1 MPRLFPSSPAADRA
15 GGERPRSPG
24 TGLRRAAL
32 PFSPAVEDYAKTLY
46 RLEQLTDDP
55 VPTGAIA
62 TRVDVSAPS
71 ASNMVRHLQELGL
84 VSVVRGR
91 GARLTPAGRKVARG
105 VIRRHR
111 IIECFL
117 MEVLQLPWDCVHEEA
132 DLLEHA
138 VSSRVA
144 EAMWE
149 ALGRPARDPHGDP
162 ITALDDDRDPDKDL
176 LEPLEAWGPDTVGVL
191 VRVSDA
197 QPEALR
203 YMAEHGIAPGLPV
216 RVLAREPFGAGQRVR
231 IGDTDQ
237 AIGPELARLIFVRR
251 TV

>member
-1 MPRLFPSSPAADRA
+1 MLRLFPHAPHDDRVGA
-15 GGERPRSPG
+15 ERPRAPG

-46 RLEQLTDDP
+46 RLEQLSDDP

-62 TRVDVSAPS
+62 ARLDVSAPS
-71 ASNMVRHLQELGL
+71 ASNMLRHLAQLEL
-84 VSVVRGR
+84 VTVASGR
-91 GARLTPAGRKVARG
+91 GARLTPAGRQVARG

-111 IIECFL
+111 IIERFL
-117 MEVLQLPWDCVHEEA
+117 MDALKLPWDCVHEEA

-149 ALGRPARDPHGDP
+149 ALGRPDRDPHGDP
-162 ITALDDDRDPDKDL
+162 ITALDIDVDPDKDV
-176 LEPLEAWGPDTVGVL
+176 LESLDAWEAEATGVL

-216 RVLAREPFGAGQRVR
+216 TVIAREPFGAGQRVR
-231 IGDTDQ
+231 IGDADQ
-237 AIGPELARLIFVRR
+237 TIGPDLARLIFVRR
-251 TV
+251 IG

>member
-1 MPRLFPSSPAADRA
+1 VLRLFPSAPPDERT

-24 TGLRRAAL
+24 TGLRRAAR
-32 PFSPAVEDYAKTLY
+32 PFSPSVEDYAKTLY

-62 TRVDVSAPS
+62 ARVDVSAPS

-84 VSVVRGR
+84 VSVVPGR
-91 GARLTPAGRKVARG
+91 GTRLTPAGRQVARG

-117 MEVLQLPWDCVHEEA
+117 MDALKLPWDCVHEEA

-162 ITALDDDRDPDKDL
+162 ITGLDDDVDPDKDI
-176 LEPLEAWGPDTVGVL
+176 LEPLEDWEPDAVGVL

-216 RVLAREPFGAGQRVR
+216 RVIAREPFGAGQRVR

-237 AIGPELARLIFVRR
+237 MIGPELARLIFVRR
-251 TV
+251 TA